1 MTGMQLTVI
10 GCSGSFPGPDSPAS
24 CYLLE
29 AEGFRLV
36 MDMGNGALG
45 VLQQYAGLFE
55 VDAVC
60 VSHLHADHCVDLGAY
75 WVARQYAPGGARP
88 PIPVYGPAG
97 TVERVAGVLLG
108 SGETEAA
115 SVRERFDVRDL
126 AVGTREIGPFR
137 ITAEHMNHPVETF
150 GFRVEHAGWK
160 VAYSADTGETD
171 ALVRLAEGVDV
182 LLSEASFQDNHDNPP
197 DLHLTA
203 RQAGEHA
210 ARAGAGHLVL
220 THLVP
225 WYDRERSLAEAAA
238 SYCGPLSAAT
248 SGLVLGPGA
257 AR

>member
-1 MTGMQLTVI
+1 MAGMQLTVI

-45 VLQQYAGLFE
+45 VLQRHAELFGI
-55 VDAVC
+55 DAIC
-60 VSHLHADHCVDLGAY
+60 LSHLHADHCVDLSSY
-75 WVARQYAPGGARP
+75 WVARQYAPGGSRP
-88 PIPVYGPAG
+88 PIPVYGPRG
-97 TVERVAGVLLG
+97 TAERVAGFG
-108 SGETEAA
+108 GEDVAA
-115 SVRERFDVRDL
+115 IRARFEVHHLDPQYL
-126 AVGTREIGPFR
+126 EIGPFR
-137 ITAEHMNHPVETF
+137 ITTEHMNHPVETF
-150 GFRVEHAGWK
+150 GFRVEHAGWTL
-160 VAYSADTGETD
+160 AYSADTGVTD
-171 ALVRLAEGVDV
+171 ALVRLAQGADL
-182 LLSEASFQDNHDNPP
+182 LLSEASFLDTKENPP
-197 DLHLTA
+197 NLHLTG

-210 ARAGAGHLVL
+210 ARAGVGQLVL

-225 WYDRERSLAEAAA
+225 WYDRERSLAEAAG